1 MKNRNFDVKNSSLI
15 KSIWR
20 NTYSKLSAFHKILI
34 NPSRRIFSE
43 IFLFNSLTEIRG
55 RIQEV
60 IGNKTNINIGPAAE
74 NYGGETFLAE
84 EVAISFLQE
93 TKLAFKRCQMVCYD
107 MICYVFDLLCK
118 FW

>member
-1 MKNRNFDVKNSSLI
+1 M
-15 KSIWR
+15 
-20 NTYSKLSAFHKILI
+20 I

-93 TKLAFKRCQMVCYD
+93 TKLAFKRCQMVCCHIYE
-107 MICYVFDLLCK
+107 LLYK
-118 FW
+118 FLCIVN